1 MSEVSPFY
9 LACRNGDLATVQ
21 HILPNITGDEK
32 NRVEPNGSTALHAAS
47 YFGHHVI
54 VKLLL
59 ENGCATWIRNK
70 YNNAPCDEAHDDE
83 IRQLFRRPDRGNG
96 SHRFASV
103 EDCFSVVTRDVSGG
117 SDEMEDDDN
126 IPKGWVDGYKHI
138 GTAKEREATVQ
149 QIVRAQMMKYC
160 LKKFQVSDTCQDVFK
175 LLKKTVPSSVSG
187 EPDYDAA
194 REHFD
199 RFRKQQNVN
208 DLVRLYTFETPF
220 YDALQRNVDSY
231 AIELYSRLASL
242 QERAFTGGITY
253 RDTNPLTSHIM
264 ANRQYSDWLSDPASN
279 THGSHASIGRIVW
292 TDDNDH
298 AQIDQKTSF
307 VWYWCFKWCIIGSL
321 LAGIG
326 LAIVLTFWLT
336 SKTTETLTTTT
347 LTTDTTT
354 TTALPTCNSTCG
366 NDTTILS
373 VSLFARWN
381 FENTFDDLMLTYNGT
396 STNGPTFVVG
406 YIGQA
411 LSLNSASNQYLSTS
425 FIPINSK
432 SFTVDA
438 WIYPTSFPNT
448 KGIHTIAGLCP
459 QQTAQQC
466 FQFGLHSNVTS
477 TTSTGYFGLWEAADL
492 RGSMSIP
499 VNQWT
504 HVAIVYSKSK
514 TKQVIY
520 VNGNLDNSRG
530 TSNGFNGTSGTF
542 YIGNNYDLTS
552 NPSFGTNNFQG
563 YIDQLTVSN
572 GVRSTCEILNVATM
586 ACRLSFDNSTNFLA
600 DSGPNDVSVNAY
612 NYISASGL
620 KGSQAISF
628 TTSSSSYLQ
637 ATGFLFLSYNN
648 APFSISLWIQPTL
661 LQGTLVGSSLGYDP
675 LTFASN
681 GSLIARVATVSV
693 SYNILLELTPIW
705 SHIVLT
711 WSSSGGLNLY
721 INNIL
726 VKSIAASTS
735 TGSGASTNNFIL
747 GGGSFSGTIDEWRL
761 YSRELPAN
769 DVCAIFTN

>member
-1 MSEVSPFY
+1 
-9 LACRNGDLATVQ
+9 
-21 HILPNITGDEK
+21 
-32 NRVEPNGSTALHAAS
+32 
-47 YFGHHVI
+47 
-54 VKLLL
+54 
-59 ENGCATWIRNK
+59 
-70 YNNAPCDEAHDDE
+70 
-83 IRQLFRRPDRGNG
+83 
-96 SHRFASV
+96 
-103 EDCFSVVTRDVSGG
+103 
-117 SDEMEDDDN
+117 
-126 IPKGWVDGYKHI
+126 
-138 GTAKEREATVQ
+138 
-149 QIVRAQMMKYC
+149 
-160 LKKFQVSDTCQDVFK
+160 
-175 LLKKTVPSSVSG
+175 
-187 EPDYDAA
+187 
-194 REHFD
+194 
-199 RFRKQQNVN
+199 
-208 DLVRLYTFETPF
+208 
-220 YDALQRNVDSY
+220 
-231 AIELYSRLASL
+231 
-242 QERAFTGGITY
+242 
-253 RDTNPLTSHIM
+253 M

-298 AQIDQKTSF
+298 AQIDQKKTSF

-396 STNGPTFVVG
+396 STNGPTFVSG

>member
-21 HILPNITGDEK
+21 HILPNMTGDEK

-175 LLKKTVPSSVSG
+175 LLKKTVPTSVSG

-253 RDTNPLTSHIM
+253 RGLSMTDEGINAYRWAAKNQDTNPLTSHIM

-298 AQIDQKTSF
+298 AQIDQKKTSF

-396 STNGPTFVVG
+396 STNGPTFVSG

-459 QQTAQQC
+459 
-466 FQFGLHSNVTS
+466 
-477 TTSTGYFGLWEAADL
+477 
-492 RGSMSIP
+492 
-499 VNQWT
+499 
-504 HVAIVYSKSK
+504 
-514 TKQVIY
+514 
-520 VNGNLDNSRG
+520 
-530 TSNGFNGTSGTF
+530 
-542 YIGNNYDLTS
+542 
-552 NPSFGTNNFQG
+552 
-563 YIDQLTVSN
+563 
-572 GVRSTCEILNVATM
+572 
-586 ACRLSFDNSTNFLA
+586 
-600 DSGPNDVSVNAY
+600 
-612 NYISASGL
+612 
-620 KGSQAISF
+620 
-628 TTSSSSYLQ
+628 
-637 ATGFLFLSYNN
+637 
-648 APFSISLWIQPTL
+648 
-661 LQGTLVGSSLGYDP
+661 
-675 LTFASN
+675 
-681 GSLIARVATVSV
+681 
-693 SYNILLELTPIW
+693 
-705 SHIVLT
+705 
-711 WSSSGGLNLY
+711 
-721 INNIL
+721 
-726 VKSIAASTS
+726 
-735 TGSGASTNNFIL
+735 
-747 GGGSFSGTIDEWRL
+747 
-761 YSRELPAN
+761 
-769 DVCAIFTN
+769 